1 MPFLTVRG
9 ARLARDV
16 QGRTGPPVVQLHG
29 LTSSRLRETRLGLD
43 VAREVVQ
50 HADRA
55 RVLSYDAR
63 GHGRS
68 TGALHQRDEP
78 EDYTWERLA
87 EDLVEMIDL
96 TFGDQ
101 PVHGV
106 GPSMGAATL
115 MHAAVRHPERF
126 ASLTLTLP
134 PTIWDSRAAQAGAYE
149 DSARLVETEGVDAF
163 VAAAELADRPPAVA
177 DHPRTPPDVAERL
190 LPTVLRGAA
199 LSDLPAPEQIA
210 EIGVPTL
217 LLAWSED
224 PTHPLTSARRLHELI
239 DGSVL
244 VIARSPSQV
253 DAWPRRFADHLHAV
267 SSPASAGSAASPDS
281 AEGAA
286 LRR

>member
-9 ARLARDV
+9 AQLARDV

-43 VAREVVQ
+43 MAREVVQ
-50 HADRA
+50 RADRA

-68 TGALHQRDEP
+68 TGALHQRDAP
-78 EDYTWERLA
+78 EDYTWVRLA
-87 EDLVEMIDL
+87 EDLIEMIDL

-126 ASLTLTLP
+126 ASLTLTVP
-134 PTIWDSRAAQAGAYE
+134 PTIWESRAAQAGAYE
-149 DSARLVETEGVDAF
+149 KSAALIEADGVEAF
-163 VAAAELADRPPAVA
+163 VAASELAVRPPAVA

-199 LSDLPAPEQIA
+199 LSDLPAPA
-210 EIGVPTL
+210 EIGEIAVPTL
-217 LLAWSED
+217 VLAWSDD
-224 PTHPLTSARRLHELI
+224 PTHPLTSARALHELI

-244 VIARSPSQV
+244 VVARSPSQV
-253 DAWPRRFADHLHAV
+253 EAWPRRFADHLA
-267 SSPASAGSAASPDS
+267 AASHSGDS
-281 AEGAA
+281 ADAA
-286 LRR
+286 GLRR